1 MSWLPN
7 QFTGSAAWGP
17 VQRTLHADSPPGLEF
32 RKCAFRTAPLF
43 QLRATVDTSQVQS
56 TGQLVRS
63 ERLGR
68 LEAVLLISR
77 SASSA
82 KRLAQHAG
90 LVDGA
95 EAEQLIGLLNRSY
108 DLTHSAFRIE
118 STATGYLMMTR
129 PALVT
134 WLDRIHLRQA
144 EMRLSQPMMET
155 LTIIG
160 YQQPMTRA
168 RVEAIRGVQS
178 AEMIRQLIDRG
189 LVKVGGEEDS
199 LGRPFLY
206 ITTRSFLDMFGLGR
220 VQDLPDYESLGRP
233 PQADS
238 IALVE
243 AEADADLDAEVEA
256 TQTPAGQPSVTT
268 TIKRDSSA
276 DEQAA

>member
-1 MSWLPN
+1 MNWLQN
-7 QFTGSAAWGP
+7 QFTGSAAWGR
-17 VQRTLHADSPPGLEF
+17 VQRTLQPNSPPGVESRRF
-32 RKCAFRTAPLF
+32 AFRSGPLF
-43 QLRATVDTSQVQS
+43 ELRATVDNSEVQS
-56 TGQLVRS
+56 SGKLVRS

-77 SASSA
+77 SAQSA

-95 EAEQLIGLLNRSY
+95 EAEQLIEVLNRSY

-118 STATGYLMMTR
+118 STATGFLMMTR

-160 YQQPMTRA
+160 YQQPITRA
-168 RVEAIRGVQS
+168 RVEAVRGVQS

-233 PQADS
+233 PQVND
-238 IALVE
+238 IELVE
-243 AEADADLDAEVEA
+243 ANSDDEE
-256 TQTPAGQPSVTT
+256 TQTPAAETDSTT
-268 TIKRDSSA
+268 EPESSA

>member
-1 MSWLPN
+1 MSGLLNPLAGY
-7 QFTGSAAWGP
+7 TAWGP
-17 VQRTLHADSPPGLEF
+17 IQRTLSGDSTPGLEF

-43 QLRATVDTSQVQS
+43 ELRETVDTSEVQAS
-56 TGQLVRS
+56 GRLVRS

-77 SASSA
+77 TASSA

-95 EAEQLIGLLNRSY
+95 EAEQLIALLNRSY

-160 YQQPMTRA
+160 YQQPITRA
-168 RVEAIRGVQS
+168 RVEAVRGVQS

-238 IALVE
+238 VELVE
-243 AEADADLDAEVEA
+243 AEPDDKIDEDIEA
-256 TQTPAGQPSVTT
+256 TQSLPSESSATT
-268 TIKRDSSA
+268 EPDSAA